1 LSGVRITSQQLR
13 PLRES
18 WHTGKAVPWVKV
30 HDLPDFAYFNHSA
43 HVSHGVGCI
52 ECHGRIDQ
60 MDVVAQKQPL
70 SMGWCLECH
79 RNPET
84 HLRPKD
90 QITNM
95 SWKAPVGSPAELL
108 EYGKKLKA
116 EYEIRDPAYM
126 TSCYTCHR

>member
-1 LSGVRITSQQLR
+1 
-13 PLRES
+13 
-18 WHTGKAVPWVKV
+18 
-30 HDLPDFAYFNHSA
+30 
-43 HVSHGVGCI
+43 
-52 ECHGRIDQ
+52 
-60 MDVVAQKQPL
+60 MDVVAQMQPL

-95 SWKAPVGSPAELL
+95 SWKAPVADRTELV

-116 EYEIRDPAYM
+116 EYDIRDPAYM